1 MTFKFLVVSSRLGEK
16 TQKAGSWWR
25 ELAAIG
31 GARGE
36 KWLRGL
42 SHQSFLDE
50 GAGGEE
56 IILTLDKENILPSS
70 GPVSG
75 LVKVHCKSQSVCI
88 KTKISTF
95 SKANA
100 LIDC

>member
-16 TQKAGSWWR
+16 TQKAGSWSR
-25 ELAAIG
+25 ELADIG

-50 GAGGEE
+50 GAEGEE
-56 IILTLDKENILPSS
+56 IILTLDKVNILPSS
-70 GPVSG
+70 VTQT
-75 LVKVHCKSQSVCI
+75 H
-88 KTKISTF
+88 
-95 SKANA
+95 
-100 LIDC
+100 